1 MTFTQSI
8 ETCFYKYY
16 TFWDRASR
24 SEFWWFQ
31 LFLILLWIAIGVAG
45 SFLSAAAGGY
55 MANILS
61 IIYTLVTL
69 LPWIAVSVRRL
80 HDTDS
85 SGWWLLLIL
94 IPIIGFIVLIIW
106 WALEGS
112 TGENKYGAPPQAR
125 RTLL

>member
-31 LFLILLWIAIGVAG
+31 LFLILLWIAIVAAG